1 MKKLFFLTSLVSL
14 VYLSCKANKD
24 AMKTDEKTPTLV
36 SNTSNSPVTYRLIVT
51 FISKGEGTDSKK
63 RTAFL
68 KYVETHPKKPAYKA
82 IIWGREGEADYC
94 LKLNE
99 ISSKKERIKFIAE
112 IKKIVGKTD
121 MVIIS
126 ENAECEHKVR

>member
-24 AMKTDEKTPTLV
+24 GMKSDEKTPTLV
-36 SNTSNSPVTYRLIVT
+36 SNTSNSSVTYRLIVT

-63 RTAFL
+63 ITAFL

-82 IIWGREGEADYC
+82 IIWGRECEADYC
-94 LKLNE
+94 FKLTEISLKKNGLNLLLKL
-99 ISSKKERIKFIAE
+99 KKL
-112 IKKIVGKTD
+112 
-121 MVIIS
+121 
-126 ENAECEHKVR
+126 